1 MKTINLLIAA
11 AIAAAITAQVS
22 AAPSTSCTDVAATLD
37 SPGPATYT
45 TTAGDGTCLRG
56 FVWKPTSAQVRGV
69 VVITHGIRDYAMRY
83 DAFARKLN
91 AQGYAVY
98 AQDLRGHAHSGGP
111 RQRFDSMSQ
120 LVADTDLAVAAART
134 QYPTAPLFAFG
145 HSLGGLVTTEYALA
159 HGDKLS
165 GVVLTGAALMRPAS
179 VGNVAAGA
187 AKAVGTVAP
196 GLKLVKVDDSEFS
209 RDPEVMKRLAD
220 DPLVDHGKLP
230 AASAAASI
238 RGMAEVRRRMGELT
252 MPLLVMYGLDD
263 KVNPTA
269 GSDALFAGV
278 KSTDKA
284 LKTYPNVYH
293 DMLHEPE
300 RDQIASDI
308 ITWLNA
314 HT

>member
-1 MKTINLLIAA
+1 MKTINLLVAA
-11 AIAAAITAQVS
+11 AILATTAAQVN
-22 AAPSTSCTDVAATLD
+22 AAPSTSCADVAATLD
-37 SPGPATYT
+37 SPDLTTYT
-45 TTAGDGTCLRG
+45 TTASDGTCLRG
-56 FVWKPTSAQVRGV
+56 FAWKPTSTQVRGV

-98 AQDLRGHAHSGGP
+98 AQDLRGHAHSGGA
-111 RQRFDSMSQ
+111 RQRFDSMKQ
-120 LVADTDLAVAAART
+120 LVADGDLAFSAARS

-159 HGDKLS
+159 HGEKLS

-179 VGNVAAGA
+179 VGSVAVGA
-187 AKAVGTVAP
+187 AKIAGTVTP
-196 GLKLVKVDDSEFS
+196 GLNLVKVDDSEFS

-230 AASAAASI
+230 AASVAASI
-238 RGMAEVRRRMGELT
+238 RGMAEVHRRMGELN

-284 LKTYPNVYH
+284 LKTYMNVYH

-314 HT
+314 RT